1 MAERLT
7 RIVVAHPKK
16 VAIGWFAMLVLA
28 MAASHTANPRYVN
41 NLALP
46 GTDSQRAT
54 DLLRRE
60 LPAQSGDTDQ
70 IVLHATT
77 GLITDPAVRTRVS
90 PVFAPLS
97 RLPHVTGVAPPFT
110 AGNADAI
117 SKDGRTA
124 FATLT
129 FDERADAL
137 PKAAVDRV
145 IAVARSART
154 TELQIE
160 LGGRAIQEAHR
171 PTLGAATAIGL
182 IAALAVLLV
191 TFGSLL
197 AAGL

>member
-1 MAERLT
+1 MLRRSCSPPTARSAGWHAPRGARWRLPAMAERLT

-90 PVFAPLS
+90 PMFAHLS
-97 RLPHVTGVAPPFT
+97 RLPHVTGVATPF
-110 AGNADAI
+110 
-117 SKDGRTA
+117 
-124 FATLT
+124 
-129 FDERADAL
+129 
-137 PKAAVDRV
+137 
-145 IAVARSART
+145 
-154 TELQIE
+154 
-160 LGGRAIQEAHR
+160 
-171 PTLGAATAIGL
+171 
-182 IAALAVLLV
+182 
-191 TFGSLL
+191 
-197 AAGL
+197 